1 MMCAC
6 RRNYIQI
13 AALAALLYERCGIMQ
28 LRHKIQSLMFYSKR
42 GFALVRITLWRLE
55 DARSKQNASALL
67 LFDRAHTTY
76 KSTSTQDL
84 AVIEHHYMGC
94 PREF

>member
-1 MMCAC
+1 MWD
-6 RRNYIQI
+6 N
-13 AALAALLYERCGIMQ
+13 AATSQNPKAYVLFKE
-28 LRHKIQSLMFYSKR
+28 

-55 DARSKQNASALL
+55 DARSKQHASALR
-67 LFDRAHTTY
+67 LFDSAHTTY